1 MQYAELVDV
10 YEELAATQAT
20 LEKRD
25 ALATAF
31 ADVDPDTLGRLV
43 TLVRG
48 KAFAS
53 WESADLGA
61 STSLTTDAVVAATG
75 VDAERV
81 RRWYREEGDLGD
93 AAAAAVANRTQR
105 TLFSDD
111 LTVADVHETLQEI
124 ATYEGEGSQSRRV
137 DAIAGLLSDA
147 EPREA
152 RYVVRT
158 VTGAMRL
165 GVGEGLVRDALAEAL
180 LDGSEAAVA
189 AVERGYEVTNDYRVV
204 AERARE
210 GGRAA
215 LSELDVAVF
224 RPIKPMLAGKAEGL
238 ADAVETLARADGDGD
253 DGDVL
258 FEVKYDGIRAKLHG
272 ADEEFRLF
280 TRRLADVTEQFPDVE
295 RAARACIDADRY
307 VLEAE
312 LVGYDPDTGDPVPF
326 QQLSRRVTRTEDIE
340 ATAEEIPVAAYVFDA
355 VAIDGESL
363 LETSL
368 ERRLAALESVLS
380 PASRRVE
387 RAANRRVT
395 DVDAAEAFYEAALDA
410 GHEGVMAKRLDAAYQ
425 PGSRV
430 GYQLKVKPTME
441 PLDVVVPRAKW
452 SEGRRSDFLGRPF
465 LAVRDESDDE
475 FVEIGRMHT
484 GFTDEEA
491 AELTELLEPLI
502 RAVDGREA
510 DLDPEVVLEV
520 AYEEIQESP
529 TYDSGYAL
537 RFPRFERIRHDLD
550 PADIDTLARVERLF
564 DQQ

>member
-25 ALATAF
+25 ALAAAF
-31 ADVDPDTLGRLV
+31 ADADAETLRRLV

-48 KAFAS
+48 KVFAG
-53 WESADLGA
+53 WESADLGV
-61 STSLTTDAVVAATG
+61 STSLATEAVVSATG
-75 VDAERV
+75 IDAERV
-81 RRWYREEGDLGD
+81 RAWYREEGDLGD
-93 AAAAAVANRTQR
+93 AAAEAVANRTQQ

-111 LTVADVHETLQEI
+111 LTVANVHETIQEV

-180 LDGSEAAVA
+180 LDGSEAAVT

-204 AERARE
+204 AERARD
-210 GGRAA
+210 GGRTA
-215 LSELDVAVF
+215 LADLDVELF
-224 RPIKPMLAGKAEGL
+224 RPIKPMLAGKAESL
-238 ADAVETLARADGDGD
+238 ADAVESLTND

-258 FEVKYDGIRAKLHG
+258 FETKYDGIRAKLHG
-272 ADEEFRLF
+272 DDGEFRLF
-280 TRRLADVTEQFPDVE
+280 TRRLEDVTEQFPDVE
-295 RAARACIDADRY
+295 RAVGDCVDADRFI
-307 VLEAE
+307 LEAE

-340 ATAEEIPVAAYVFDA
+340 ATAEEIPVTAYLFDA
-355 VAIDGESL
+355 VALDGESL
-363 LETSL
+363 LETPL
-368 ERRLAALESVLS
+368 EKRVSALESVLS
-380 PASRRVE
+380 PDPPRIE
-387 RAANRRVT
+387 RAANRRVAG
-395 DVDAAEAFYEAALDA
+395 VDAAETFYETALEA

-452 SEGRRSDFLGRPF
+452 SEGRKSDFLGRPF
-465 LAVRDESDDE
+465 LAVRDEASGE
-475 FVEIGRMHT
+475 FAEIGRMHT

-502 RAVDGREA
+502 QGVEGREA
-510 DLDPEVVLEV
+510 DLKPEVVLEV

-550 PADIDTLARVERLF
+550 PADVDTLDRVERLYE
-564 DQQ
+564 QQ